1 MATYEIIIRNEGE
14 GEDTTIKQNI
24 AGQSQSKQKASAKES
39 PQLKNALRYVALNTT
54 RELVVSKIGA
64 VTRNNLL
71 QRKID
76 TAIQL
81 GQTALAFAVNP
92 ALGAVTVATSI
103 ISQAID
109 YNLAV
114 EKQANRTR
122 RDWERAGWINRSRD

>member
-14 GEDTTIKQNI
+14 GEDTTIKKNI

-39 PQLKNALRYVALNTT
+39 SQLKNALRYVALNTT

-64 VTRNNLL
+64 ATRNNLL

-114 EKQANRTR
+114 EKQTNRTR

>member
-14 GEDTTIKQNI
+14 GENTAIQQNI
-24 AGQSQSKQKASAKES
+24 AGQSQSKQKAEAKSS
-39 PQLKNALRYVALNTT
+39 PQLKNAIRYVALNTT
-54 RELVVSKIGA
+54 RELIVSKIGA
-64 VTRNNLL
+64 ATRNNLL

-92 ALGAVTVATSI
+92 VLGGVTVATSI

-109 YNLAV
+109 YNLAL
-114 EKQANRTR
+114 EKQNNRTR